1 MDFTQTLHDLID
13 FRSFSNLW
21 YWIALAV
28 TWSAASHRVL
38 GIPFDMVMRARRL
51 GGKAEQDLQDI
62 VRVNVTRILY
72 IGREAGVI
80 LMAMFSFVLTTLG
93 LLGFLYRVEFC
104 QAIFLIALPMSLV
117 GLLSLA
123 TAARI
128 EEHDEQGEVLR
139 RRLSMHRI
147 MVQAI
152 GIVSIFVTAFWGM
165 LQNMNLSILPG

>member
-1 MDFTQTLHDLID
+1 MQTIHDLID

-21 YWIALAV
+21 YWIALAAI
-28 TWSAASHRVL
+28 WSTASHRVL

-51 GGKAEQDLQDI
+51 GGAAEQDLQDI
-62 VRVNVTRILY
+62 VRVHVARILY

-80 LMAMFSFVLTTLG
+80 LMAMLSFALTSLA
-93 LLGFLYRVEFC
+93 LLGFIYRVEFC
-104 QAIFLIALPMSLV
+104 QAVFLIALPLSIV
-117 GLLSLA
+117 ALLSLT

-128 EEHDEQGEVLR
+128 EERDEQGEALR

-152 GIVSIFVTAFWGM
+152 GIVSILITAFWGM
-165 LQNMNLSILPG
+165 LQNMNVSILPG